1 MDKKQEKTIQEF
13 ERLER
18 IAIRIV
24 TKNKVTWG
32 DFAISMFSI
41 MVDVS
46 IKIYAM
52 SIMDCKKELRI
63 GLAYVLS
70 KMENYYGSKKKD

>member
-13 ERLER
+13 ERLQR

-24 TKNKVTWG
+24 TKNKVSWG
-32 DFAISMFSI
+32 DFAISMVSI

-46 IKIYAM
+46 IKVYAI
-52 SIMDCKKELRI
+52 SIQDCKKGLRI
-63 GLAYVLS
+63 GLDYFLS
-70 KMENYYGSKKKD
+70 KMDGYYGSKKKD